1 MQANFQLKGFL
12 SSLILG
18 VLLVQ
23 TGQAD
28 VNWDGDGT
36 QGNFTW
42 SENWYGNVTPSFNFA
57 AGNLVFNF
65 RNNASQTSQY
75 YDFASWANI
84 NDIIWET
91 TWAVPTTFNGNGNGL
106 NFNQRLENRSSQTVT
121 IGSMNLSGGKNG
133 ATQIELNPANGDL
146 TLNGNLYN
154 DNNLRYKVY
163 GSTARCSP

>member
-1 MQANFQLKGFL
+1 MQANRPNFRG
-12 SSLILG
+12 
-18 VLLVQ
+18 LLVAILALGYGL
-23 TGQAD
+23 TPVRAD

-36 QGNFTW
+36 QGNFSW

-91 TWAVPTTFNGNGNGL
+91 TWAVPTTFNGNGM
-106 NFNQRLENRSSQTVT
+106 V
-121 IGSMNLSGGKNG
+121 
-133 ATQIELNPANGDL
+133 
-146 TLNGNLYN
+146 
-154 DNNLRYKVY
+154 
-163 GSTARCSP
+163 

>member
-65 RNNASQTSQY
+65 HLSPPAY
-75 YDFASWANI
+75 
-84 NDIIWET
+84 
-91 TWAVPTTFNGNGNGL
+91 FN
-106 NFNQRLENRSSQTVT
+106 
-121 IGSMNLSGGKNG
+121 
-133 ATQIELNPANGDL
+133 
-146 TLNGNLYN
+146 
-154 DNNLRYKVY
+154 
-163 GSTARCSP
+163 